1 MSSHVQNCDFVL
13 NIEIFILYIYLY
25 FVFVEDPKAD
35 ELSLLGF
42 TIVNRAI
49 IIIIIIF

>member
-13 NIEIFILYIYLY
+13 NIEILYIYLY

-35 ELSLLGF
+35 KLSLLEF
-42 TIVNRAI
+42 TIVKVELLLLLYSNI
-49 IIIIIIF
+49 I